1 MGLAERRFE
10 LNVTVSYSL
19 YATVSVVLYM
29 KYFFNSNSRSSSKDS
44 TSNKKFTNIPNS
56 IIPFCLYLHKNGT
69 VYLKS
74 QFLRRPRMLKRLE
87 PFLKSIGTLEFVKMT
102 IF

>member
-1 MGLAERRFE
+1 MGLAEWRFE

-56 IIPFCLYLHKNGT
+56 IIPFCLYLHKKWHC
-69 VYLKS
+69 LPKI
-74 QFLRRPRMLKRLE
+74 
-87 PFLKSIGTLEFVKMT
+87 SIFKTTKNVETSRVSFE
-102 IF
+102 IDWNSRIC